1 MLRFSIHT
9 QTVFMMSALFL
20 CLVAGC
26 ERSSPPASSPA
37 PLAEEPVAQAQPSPV
52 PPETPSEPPTAK
64 ESAVVAANQPAA
76 QEESQEEVGAADVA
90 AAAADTR
97 FIAYYFHRTL
107 RCPTCLA
114 IEEQAREAVEEGYE
128 EELAA
133 GKLEWH
139 AVNIE
144 EPGNEHFEDD
154 FGLSTSSLVL
164 VQMKGDEVVRWKD
177 LAKVWEL
184 VREEPAFQ
192 KYVWTEVTAFLGL

>member
-1 MLRFSIHT
+1 MKWRNEVQSAFVT
-9 QTVFMMSALFL
+9 QSARVLAIAV
-20 CLVAGC
+20 CLVYAAGC
-26 ERSSPPASSPA
+26 EKPPAVPTATDANEGKSLPA
-37 PLAEEPVAQAQPSPV
+37 KPVPVAEANNSDPNRDVDSG
-52 PPETPSEPPTAK
+52 ETP
-64 ESAVVAANQPAA
+64 AASRR
-76 QEESQEEVGAADVA
+76 EEITDVKV
-90 AAAADTR
+90 
-97 FIAYYFHRTL
+97 IVYYFHRTV

-114 IEEQAREAVEEGYE
+114 IEEQARKAVETGYE

-164 VQMKGDEVVRWKD
+164 VEMKGDEVVRWKD

-184 VREEPAFQ
+184 VHEEPAFQ
-192 KYVWTEVTAFLGL
+192 KYVWTEVTAFLGI